1 MRINQKIVLG
11 LFLCLVAVLYETDAI
26 CLFKLLFKKKL
37 HGEEGGGF
45 GGGYGHGW
53 GGWHGGGG
61 GGFGP
66 SGGGFGGGGFGKGG
80 GVPIVVKHHHHGKI
94 EVIGGGWS
102 NLLNFMSII

>member
-11 LFLCLVAVLYETDAI
+11 LFLCLVAVLSAI
-26 CLFKLLFKKKL
+26 NICAGFKI
-37 HGEEGGGF
+37 EGGGF